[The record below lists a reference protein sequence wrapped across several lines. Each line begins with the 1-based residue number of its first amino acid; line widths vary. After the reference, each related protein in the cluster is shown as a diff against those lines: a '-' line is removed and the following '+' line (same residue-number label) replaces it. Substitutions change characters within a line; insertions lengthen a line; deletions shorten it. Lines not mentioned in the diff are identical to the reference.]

1 MAGILDML
9 SSTFDSDFASRT
21 ARAAGVEP
29 SLVTKGIGAIGPVVL
44 GALAQRTATPEGA
57 QAIFK
62 ALPQSSGEGWLSGIT
77 DLLSGG
83 GAAGRQ
89 AVGGGSIF
97 GAGTNAIAATIS
109 EKLGFNVRPLLNIAA
124 PLVLGLLAKAVK
136 SQNLNAS
143 GLAAA
148 VRGESDA
155 FLKNP
160 QNKEAA
166 SLVHSALAASDKA
179 NALREMFD
187 ESEWLKVRSGPL
199 QALYHVA
206 TAAMSGP
213 VGLVKEFTAA
223 TDAVSE
229 ATQTAGPESL
239 VGAAFGDGLAQ
250 DQLTQLA
257 KDRPE
262 SRVVLDGLH
271 ESIALIAR
279 KSPADAQAYRDVVL
293 NAAQRAAE
301 ATKEGG
307 FLGFGGTKVSEAEQR
322 ALNDIRNALS

>member
-1 MAGILDML
+1 MPGILDML
-9 SSTFDSDFASRT
+9 SSAFDSDLANKT
-21 ARAAGVEP
+21 ARTLGIEP

-57 QAIFK
+57 QAFFK
-62 ALPQSSGEGWLSGIT
+62 TLPQPSGDSWLSGIT
-77 DLLSGG
+77 ESLG
-83 GAAGRQ
+83 GAASGRQ
-89 AVGGGSIF
+89 VFGAGSIF

-109 EKLGFNVRPLLNIAA
+109 EKLGFNVRPLVNLAV
-124 PLVLGLLAKAVK
+124 PLVLGLISKGATAK
-136 SQNLNAS
+136 NLDAA

-155 FLKNP
+155 LLKDP
-160 QNKEAA
+160 ANKETA
-166 SLVHSALAASDKA
+166 SLVHAALAASDKA
-179 NALREMFD
+179 NALRQMFD

-199 QALYHVA
+199 TATYHVA
-206 TAAMSGP
+206 TASMSGP

-229 ATQTAGPESL
+229 ATKSAGAESL

-262 SRVVLDGLH
+262 SRALLDGLH
-271 ESIALIAR
+271 ESVALIAR
-279 KSPADAQAYRDVVL
+279 KSPADAQAYRDIVM

-301 ATKEGG
+301 ASKEGG
-307 FLGFGGTKVSEAEQR
+307 ILGFGGTKVSEAEQR